1 MRGKLIEEGTLRQTK
16 LALNI
21 AHNRLCLIHTSLG
34 EEIADRLGHVQ
45 AQEEYIECGQSTNK
59 KCRLPAK
66 DRNEEIGD
74 TCRRKP
80 AKPPKT
86 LKEDNEA
93 SAQPCRRILA
103 HQRCRN
109 GQLSAQTEADEK
121 TEHEQRLIVPGDGT
135 EPRRDTIEE
144 NRDRKHLLA
153 ADAVSNRSRKHRP
166 KRHADQPNRADP
178 SHLCRRETPL
188 ARQYRQDKGDQPRI
202 HRIKQPAKPGDNE
215 QLVLESAERQ
225 IFQTIQNH

>member
-1 MRGKLIEEGTLRQTK
+1 MRSKLIEEGTLRQTK
-16 LALNI
+16 LALDI
-21 AHNRLCLIHTSLG
+21 AHNRLCLIHTPLG
-34 EEIADRLGHVQ
+34 EEITDRLGHVQ
-45 AQEEYIECGQSTNK
+45 AQEEDIERGQCANK
-59 KCRLPAK
+59 ERRLPAK
-66 DRNEEIGD
+66 DRDEEVGNA
-74 TCRRKP
+74 CRHKP
-80 AKPPKT
+80 AKPPEA
-86 LKEDNEA
+86 LKEHNEA

-103 HQRCRN
+103 HQRRCN
-109 GQLSAQTEADEK
+109 GQLAAQAETDKE
-121 TEHEQRLIVPGDGT
+121 TEHEQRLIVPRNGT

-178 SHLCRRETPL
+178 SHLRRRETPL